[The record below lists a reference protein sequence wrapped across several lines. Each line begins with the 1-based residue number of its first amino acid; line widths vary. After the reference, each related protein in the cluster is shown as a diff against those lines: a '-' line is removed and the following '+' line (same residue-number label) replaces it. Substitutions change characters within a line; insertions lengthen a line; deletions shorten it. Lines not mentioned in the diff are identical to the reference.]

1 MPKDYYKILGVSR
14 DATEEEIKIAYRKLA
29 LKYHPDRNPGDKVAE
44 EKFKEINEAY
54 EVLKNPEKRA
64 MYDRFGTTNF
74 TSNSG
79 AGNFDFDFSA
89 SRIFEEF
96 FGDSSPFEEFFGGA
110 KRKSRG
116 INGEDLK
123 YELEIEFEEAIFGC
137 EKKIKIP
144 RLEVCHFCNGTGAK
158 DKNSIITCP
167 YCKGSGNIRI
177 SHGFFSISKTCDHC
191 GGTGKIIKEFCPHCK
206 GRRRIVKEDI
216 VKVEIPAGV
225 NTGNRLR
232 LKHKGNSGLNGGK
245 PGDLYIDI
253 VVKKHPIFKR
263 EGYDLICEIPIS
275 FSKLALGCEIEIPT
289 LKGKEKIKI
298 PPGTPSGRVFV
309 LKGKGVPVINS
320 YRKGDLIVRVNVE
333 IPKKLTKK
341 QKELLLEFEKELHK
355 THPDTEEKNFFEKV
369 KEFFN
374 KK

>member
-1 MPKDYYKILGVSR
+1 MAKDYYKILGVSR
-14 DATEEEIKIAYRKLA
+14 NATEEEIKIAYRKLA

-64 MYDRFGTTNF
+64 MYDRYGTTDFGN
-74 TSNSG
+74 G
-79 AGNFDFDFSA
+79 GNFSDFDFSA

-96 FGDSSPFEEFFGGA
+96 FGDGSPFEEFFGGGR
-110 KRKSRG
+110 RKSRG

-158 DKNSIITCP
+158 DQNSIITCP
-167 YCKGSGNIRI
+167 YCKGTGNIRI
-177 SHGFFSISKTCDHC
+177 SQGFFSISKTCDHC
-191 GGTGKIIKEFCPHCK
+191 GGTGKIIKEFCPKCR
-206 GRRRIVKEDI
+206 GRRRIVKEDV

-232 LKHKGNSGLNGGK
+232 LRHKGNSGLDGGR

-253 VVKKHPIFKR
+253 VVKEHPIFKR
-263 EGYDLICEIPIS
+263 DGYNLICEIPVS

-298 PPGTPSGRVFV
+298 PAGTPSGKVFV

-333 IPKKLTKK
+333 IPKKLTRK
-341 QKELLLEFEKELHK
+341 QKELLLEFEKEVEK
-355 THPDTEEKNFFEKV
+355 TNPKSEEKTFFEKV
-369 KEFFN
+369 KDFFN
-374 KK
+374 KKTA

>member
-1 MPKDYYKILGVSR
+1 MAKDYYEILGVSR
-14 DATEEEIKIAYRKLA
+14 TASDEEIKRAYRRLA
-29 LKYHPDRNPGDKVAE
+29 LKYHPDRNPGDKIAE

-54 EVLKNPEKRA
+54 EVLKDPEKRA
-64 MYDRFGTTNF
+64 MYDRYGTANFGQPGGDF
-74 TSNSG
+74 S
-79 AGNFDFDFSA
+79 DFDFSA

-96 FGDSSPFEEFFGGA
+96 FGEGSPFEEFFGTS
-110 KRKSRG
+110 RSKSKG
-116 INGEDLK
+116 INGEDLR

-158 DKNSIITCP
+158 DTNSIITCP
-167 YCKGSGNIRI
+167 YCRGTGKIRI
-177 SHGFFSISKTCDHC
+177 TQGFFSISKVCDHC
-191 GGTGKIIKEFCPHCK
+191 GGEGKIIKEFCPHCK
-206 GRRRIVKEDI
+206 GRRRIKKENI

-232 LKHKGNSGLNGGK
+232 LRNKGNSGLNGGR

-253 VVKKHPIFKR
+253 IVKDHPIFKR
-263 EGYDLICEIPIS
+263 DGYNLICDIPVS
-275 FSKLALGCEIEIPT
+275 FSKLVLGCEIEIPT
-289 LKGKEKIKI
+289 LNGKEKIKI
-298 PPGTPSGRVFV
+298 PPGTPSGKVFV

-320 YRKGDLIVRVNVE
+320 YRKGDLVVRVNVE
-333 IPKKLTKK
+333 IPKKLTKR
-341 QKELLLEFEKELHK
+341 QKELLLEFEKEVSK
-355 THPDTEEKNFFEKV
+355 TTPHSEEKSFFEKV